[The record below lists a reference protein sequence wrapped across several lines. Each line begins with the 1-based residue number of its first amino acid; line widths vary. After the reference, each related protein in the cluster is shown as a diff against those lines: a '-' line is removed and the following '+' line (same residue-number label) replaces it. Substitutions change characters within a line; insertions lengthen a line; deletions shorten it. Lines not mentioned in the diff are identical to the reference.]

1 MSYDYRAHFGEITLT
16 QDLMSRRDERRWR
29 LTPPPAAGEHHDIVL
44 YLGCNVLRT
53 SHMVRTVTAIF
64 DLLGLDYVAV
74 GGPTYCCGIVHHRQG
89 DTQAARGM
97 NQATVR
103 LFERFSPLEIVMW
116 CPSCIYFY
124 DEVQQLKMPFPFRQ
138 TAEFLVEQL
147 PKLTFTREVRRGVA
161 LHYHVQNESRRRE
174 GAAGRR
180 LLEAV
185 PGLTFVP
192 VEPEPRFGRL
202 CTADVQKQLG
212 LEVWNDLTRDEI
224 ARAHAGGADTLAT
237 IYHGCQRLLCGFEA
251 QAPLAIEHYLS
262 VFARGLGIEFEDTYK
277 RWVLSGDPEAIL
289 ADATP
294 CMEANGVD
302 AERARAFVERTF
314 VPLRPREISRDGSA
328 AS

>member
-1 MSYDYRAHFGEITLT
+1 MSYDYRAHFGEVTLT
-16 QDLMSRRDERRWR
+16 QDLMSLRDERRWR
-29 LTPPPAAGEHHDIVL
+29 LTPPPVTGEHHDIVL

-74 GGPTYCCGIVHHRQG
+74 GGPSYCCGIVHHGQG
-89 DTQAARGM
+89 DVEAAAGMSRG
-97 NQATVR
+97 TLR
-103 LFERFSPLEIVMW
+103 LFERFSPREVVMW

-124 DEVQQLKMPFPFRQ
+124 DEVQHLTLPFPFRQ
-138 TAEFLVEQL
+138 AAEFLVEQL
-147 PKLTFTREVRRGVA
+147 PRLTFTREVRQRVA
-161 LHYHVQNESRRRE
+161 LHAHVQNEARRRE
-174 GAAGRR
+174 GVAGRT

-192 VEPEPRFGRL
+192 VEPEPRFGRI
-202 CTADVQKQLG
+202 CTAAVQQQLG
-212 LEVWNDLTRDEI
+212 RDVWDGLVRDEI

-277 RWVLSGDPEAIL
+277 RWVLSGDPEAIM
-289 ADATP
+289 AEATP
-294 CMEANGVD
+294 CMEANAVD
-302 AERARAFVERTF
+302 PGAARAFVERTF
-314 VPLRPREISRDGSA
+314 VPLPRRASA
-328 AS
+328 DAATPS